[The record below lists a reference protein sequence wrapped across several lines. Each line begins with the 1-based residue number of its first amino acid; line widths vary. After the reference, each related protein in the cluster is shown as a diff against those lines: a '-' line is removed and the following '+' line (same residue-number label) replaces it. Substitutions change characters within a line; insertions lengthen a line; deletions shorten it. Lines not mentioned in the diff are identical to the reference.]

1 MLAKIGSNGLETLDP
16 EIRLK
21 PGQIVI
27 FKGYNL
33 DGQEWAAL
41 EDNNKPEQKLVSLD
55 PDDPRYSSTIP
66 AGIKQYDDSRAI
78 GFYHPPEGHRTK
90 AGENELLDA
99 INRADEQEKQ
109 ITTEW
114 EHRRQEKERLQKIGA
129 QLMQKMKPVWA
140 KAAIVAVFV
149 EDESDSMTDY
159 FATKEKSKVVLA
171 WSKHTRN
178 LFPEMRKAAK
188 KYSETAHLAEEN
200 KEYEHRENYSMGHG
214 TYLKAGHRYSS
225 GWEIKKVPLYDLENA
240 EICKALALD
249 NHTLEQEQKQAEAK
263 AETGEIY
270 IEEYSDK
277 ALVVRGDTKPVKV
290 TLKEIGGKFN
300 PKLKGGPG
308 WIFSKKKET
317 DVKEALNL

>member
-1 MLAKIGSNGLETLDP
+1 MLARISSDGFKTLDP
-16 EIRLK
+16 EKRLK
-21 PGQIVI
+21 NGQIVI
-27 FKGYNL
+27 FKGYGK

-41 EDNNKPEQKLVSLD
+41 EDNNRPEQKLVSLD

-66 AGIKQYDDSRAI
+66 AGIREYNDTQAI
-78 GFYHPPEGHRTK
+78 GFYHPPEKHRRY
-90 AGENELLDA
+90 AEDNELLDA
-99 INRADEQEKQ
+99 INRADKQQEQIK
-109 ITTEW
+109 TEW
-114 EHRRQEKERLQKIGA
+114 EHRRQEKDRLQKIGA
-129 QLMQKMKPVWA
+129 QLMRKMKPTWA
-140 KAAIVAVFV
+140 KAAIVAVWV

-159 FATKEKSKVVLA
+159 FATKEKNKVVLA

-225 GWEIKKVPLYDLENA
+225 GWEIKKVALYDLENV
-240 EICKALALD
+240 EICEALAQG
-249 NHTLEQEQKQAEAK
+249 NHTLKEEQKETETEAEK
-263 AETGEIY
+263 GTIRL
-270 IEEYSDK
+270 EEYSDK
-277 ALVVRGDTKPVKV
+277 ALVVRGDTKPYKE
-290 TLKEIGGKFN
+290 TLKEMGGKFN

-317 DVKEALNL
+317 DIKEALNL